1 MRGLILGLAVGLAVL
16 LTSGEG
22 RAGYITGRDLNEVCN
37 KDNYYSKGQC
47 LGYIEGVHDAGSLI
61 DKATDKRQ
69 WDSDWTACVPK
80 GVTAGQLWE
89 VVKKWLRE
97 HPADWHYTADS
108 LVANALAE
116 AFPCR

>member
-22 RAGYITGRDLNEVCN
+22 RAGFITGQTLNEMCN
-37 KDNYYSKGQC
+37 AGPLEQIQC
-47 LGYIEGVHDAGSLI
+47 AGYIQGVYDAGIVI

-69 WDSDWTACVPK
+69 WDGRWTACVPDS
-80 GVTAGQLWE
+80 VLAGQLVE

-97 HPADWHYTADS
+97 HPAEWHYTAAS
-108 LVANALAE
+108 LVANAFYE
-116 AFPCR
+116 VFPCR